1 MNEKQIK
8 TIQKVCRAIAEKYTF
23 GFFDREDIEQEGF
36 IIGMKVLPL
45 YNKDKSSL
53 ETFLYIHISNK
64 LKTFKRDNYLRKDFV
79 CKYCGRKDPNCEY
92 CQRREWKYGAKKN
105 LMEPVDIDNVQLV
118 DNKNVCVEYDF
129 LSDIIN
135 QEIIDLINNNLDVN
149 LRTDFLK
156 ILHGVY
162 LPKHKRDI
170 IENKIREILDEYDRE

>member
-1 MNEKQIK
+1 
-8 TIQKVCRAIAEKYTF
+8 
-23 GFFDREDIEQEGF
+23 
-36 IIGMKVLPL
+36 
-45 YNKDKSSL
+45 
-53 ETFLYIHISNK
+53 
-64 LKTFKRDNYLRKDFV
+64 
-79 CKYCGRKDPNCEY
+79 
-92 CQRREWKYGAKKN
+92 
-105 LMEPVDIDNVQLV
+105 MEPVDIDNVQLV